1 MKTMTTMIVDGVM
14 DLNRFRAPFWIRG
27 SVLVAMIFSVG
38 QAWSQKTST
47 VRGKVFSKQSVDH
60 SAHDHSA
67 EEGRAEENWEA
78 LPGAYVVWKSTGQGT
93 ATDAHGFFRL
103 QGTVGDTLVA
113 SFIGLERAELPFIG
127 QDFVE
132 IPLGEGFQL
141 NEAEVVAKGP
151 TTSVS
156 LLDPLVVQSLGRD
169 ELCRAACCNLSE
181 AFETNAA
188 VDASFTDAVTGTK
201 QIRML
206 GLDGK
211 YTQIMFDNMPGAR
224 GLNILQGM
232 KFIPGEWVDQIHIGK
247 GAGSVTLGHES
258 MTGQINVALRN
269 ADLQERLVI
278 NGFLN
283 RAGRYELNT
292 VSSHNVSRKWKAALL
307 THGEWSDRINDRNGD
322 GFQDNALS
330 KDIVLRSDWKYVGDR
345 GLRGEY
351 AVTVISQDKSAGQLP
366 LFDAGSEGLWM
377 ADQRVDRVVASAKTG
392 YVFPNEEGRSLGSQI
407 TLGNHNQELQFGPN
421 RGYIAEQTFARA
433 NVLYQRPTGRGDDL
447 VWGVTGKLDRYGE
460 TVPRG
465 SGFPVADSLLTLGT
479 NRIDREEITTG
490 AFMEWN
496 VKRERWDM
504 VLGLRSDV
512 HNTFGV
518 FVSPRLNARW
528 SITDAMT
535 VKLAAG
541 RGWRTSVPFAEF
553 AGVWASNR
561 TWAFPDANAED
572 GFRGLNPEE
581 SWNVGLNLLTKF
593 GLGYRDA
600 SFSLDGYKV
609 DFANR
614 VFVDLDTPGEARI
627 RQGESQSRSIQAEF
641 WWDWT
646 KRLDVTVAYRFVD
659 ARSDYG
665 DFVGLRQ
672 DPFVAQHR
680 GFVTV
685 AHGTKPDDKGRQWRS
700 DVTFQVTGP
709 QRLPMT
715 AVDGNPV
722 AYHRPDY
729 APTFVTGNIQVSRN
743 FGEGKQIYVGVENVT
758 NYRQADPIIAP
769 GAQPGSLDAAD
780 NPSFDASIVYAPI
793 FGRNMYAGVRWAFG
807 R

>member
-1 MKTMTTMIVDGVM
+1 MSAQDSFCVRYGWF
-14 DLNRFRAPFWIRG
+14 LALL
-27 SVLVAMIFSVG
+27 VLG
-38 QAWSQKTST
+38 QTSISAQRTLT
-47 VRGKVFSKQSVDH
+47 VKGKVFSKEAVDH
-60 SAHDHSA
+60 TGHDHA
-67 EEGRAEENWEA
+67 PGEGREEENWLP

-103 QGTVGDTLVA
+103 EGVEGDTLVA
-113 SFIGLERAELPFIG
+113 SFIGMTTAELPFVG

-211 YTQIMFDNMPGAR
+211 YTQIMFDNQPGAR

-258 MTGQINVALRN
+258 MTGQINVSLRD
-269 ADLQERLVI
+269 AEVQDKLII

-292 VSSHNVSRKWKAALL
+292 VSRHAISRKWKSALL
-307 THGEWSDRINDRNGD
+307 THGEWADRINDRNDD

-330 KDIVLRSDWKYVGDR
+330 KDIVLRSEWQYTGDR

-351 AVTVISQDKSAGQLP
+351 AITAVTQEKESGQLP
-366 LFDAGSEGLWM
+366 LFDAGTDGLWM
-377 ADQRVDRVVASAKTG
+377 ADQKVDRVVATAKTG
-392 YVFPNEEGRSLGSQI
+392 YVFPGDDGRSLGSQL
-407 TLGNHNQELQFGPN
+407 TLGNHDQTLGFGPH
-421 RGYIAEQTFARA
+421 RGYVADQQFARL
-433 NVLYQRPTGRGDDL
+433 NLLYQGRTGRGDDL
-447 VWGVTGKLDRYGE
+447 VLGVSAKGDRYGQQLMQRE
-460 TVPRG
+460 
-465 SGFPVADSLLTLGT
+465 SFPGMMSSDTGAVS
-479 NRIDREEITTG
+479 RSEFTTG
-490 AFMEWN
+490 AFVEWT
-496 VKRERWDM
+496 VKREKWD
-504 VLGLRSDV
+504 VILGLRSDV
-512 HNTFGV
+512 HDTFGV
-518 FVSPRLNARW
+518 FVTPRLNARW
-528 SITDAMT
+528 SLTDAIT
-535 VKLAAG
+535 LKAAAG
-541 RGWRTSVPFAEF
+541 KGWRTSVPLAEF

-561 TWAFPDANAED
+561 TWIFPESGAADP
-572 GFRGLNPEE
+572 FRGLRPEE
-581 SWNVGLNLLTKF
+581 SWNMGLNFLSKF
-593 GLGYRDA
+593 TLGYRDA
-600 SFSLDGYKV
+600 SLNLDGYRV
-609 DFANR
+609 DFSNR
-614 VFVDLDTPGEARI
+614 VFVDLDTPGEATI
-627 RQGESQSRSIQAEF
+627 RQGRSKSRSVQAEF

-646 KRLDVTVAYRFVD
+646 KRLDITLAYRWVD
-659 ARSDYG
+659 ASSDYDPDSFDG
-665 DFVGLRQ
+665 YGGFRQ

-680 GFVTV
+680 GFATV
-685 AHGTKPDDKGRQWRS
+685 AYGSRPDSKDRQWRA

-709 QRLPMT
+709 QRLPWT
-715 AVDGNPV
+715 FENEAVNP
-722 AYHRPDY
+722 AYVRPSE
-729 APTFVTGNIQVSRN
+729 APTFVTGNVQLSRD
-743 FGEGKQIYVGVENVT
+743 FAEGQQIYVGVENVT
-758 NYRQADPIIAP
+758 DYRQADPII
-769 GAQPGSLDAAD
+769 GVGSGTED
-780 NPSFDASIVYAPI
+780 NPSYDPLFDASLVYAPI
-793 FGRNMYAGVRWAFG
+793 FGRNFYAGVRWAFG